1 MQLALSAGLFVVAL
15 WLFIAIDWWSARRTR
30 KRIAEAVAAEHDE
43 SAAIPITI
51 EEIAGG
57 RGTYLL
63 LSEEIARPIFSCPP
77 LIEDGPRT
85 AAARR
90 CWGKN

>member
-1 MQLALSAGLFVVAL
+1 MQLAMSAGLLVVAL

-30 KRIAEAVAAEHDE
+30 MRVAAAIADDDE
-43 SAAIPITI
+43 AAAIPITV

-77 LIEDGPRT
+77 LLDDQPRG
-85 AAARR
+85 RR
-90 CWGKN
+90 EFGKN